1 MKKFLKLTG
10 MAALAATLS
19 TSLTSCEWL
28 FEDDNPIEK
37 PPVPPTS
44 TTPTSK
50 PTSGVTSVTDD
61 GTGITWKEGG
71 LNSDDR

>member
-1 MKKFLKLTG
+1 MKQILKLTS
-10 MAALAATLS
+10 MAARAATLS

-44 TTPTSK
+44 TTPTS
-50 PTSGVTSVTDD
+50 GVTSVTDD

>member
-1 MKKFLKLTG
+1 MKQILKLTG
-10 MAALAATLS
+10 MAALAAALS

-28 FEDDNPIEK
+28 FEDDNPVESS
-37 PPVPPTS
+37 PVAPTP
-44 TTPTSK
+44 TTPTT

-61 GTGITWKEGG
+61 GTGITWQEGG

>member
-1 MKKFLKLTG
+1 MKKFLKLTS
-10 MAALAATLS
+10 MAALAAVMS
-19 TSLTSCEWL
+19 ASLTSCEWL